1 MFRVTKLITIPGLNL
16 KHFISASHTEHI
28 QKRQEVVLKLQQNY
42 LLSIVKRHIK
52 MHRYSEQGE
61 ASPRK
66 PPRGKY
72 TRENV
77 SFRSRK

>member
-1 MFRVTKLITIPGLNL
+1 MYRMTKLNTIPRLNL
-16 KHFISASHTEHI
+16 KYFTNTSSTEHI
-28 QKRQEVVLKLQQNY
+28 QSRQEVVLKLQQNY

-77 SFRSRK
+77 SFRSGK